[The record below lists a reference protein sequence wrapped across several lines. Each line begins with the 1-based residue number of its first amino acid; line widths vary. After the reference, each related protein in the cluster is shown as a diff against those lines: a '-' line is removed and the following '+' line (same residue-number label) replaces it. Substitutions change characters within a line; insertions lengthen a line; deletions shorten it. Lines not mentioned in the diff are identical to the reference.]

1 MKIDTV
7 LATKGPSVFT
17 VDPSAVIRNA
27 AVILAE
33 NNIGAL
39 IVLDGGGAPVGILSE
54 RDIVRELPRQPGLL
68 DKSVAELMTTGILTG
83 SPQDDV
89 QALLRTMT
97 ERHFR
102 HLPIVESGK
111 LIGMVTLGDLVR
123 AQLNELEG
131 EVETLTIQLMDN

>member
-1 MKIDTV
+1 MKVDSV

-17 VDPSAVIRNA
+17 VDPSVVIRNA

-54 RDIVRELPRQPGLL
+54 RDIVRELPLQPGLL
-68 DKSVAELMTTGILTG
+68 DKPVAELMTTGILTG

-111 LIGMVTLGDLVR
+111 LVGMVTLGDLVR